1 MGEVGNLNYREVV
14 MTEDKLKYAQTIIN
28 ILQAKLNE
36 SIALNVQLEA
46 RTIVLQEELNSL
58 QKEEE
63 IDANS
68 DKTKT
73 K

>member
-1 MGEVGNLNYREVV
+1 ME
-14 MTEDKLKYAQTIIN
+14 EDKLKYAQTIIN
-28 ILQAKLNE
+28 VLQVKLNE

-46 RTIVLQEELNSL
+46 RTIVLQEELKSL
-58 QKEEE
+58 EEEE

-68 DKTKT
+68 DKTET

>member
-1 MGEVGNLNYREVV
+1 MEEVGNLNYREVV

-28 ILQAKLNE
+28 VLQAKLNE

-46 RTIVLQEELNSL
+46 RTIVLQEELKSL
-58 QKEEE
+58 EEEE

>member
-1 MGEVGNLNYREVV
+1 

-28 ILQAKLNE
+28 ILQTKLNE
-36 SIALNVQLEA
+36 STALNIQLEA
-46 RTIVLQEELNSL
+46 STIILQEELNSL

-63 IDANS
+63 IDVNS

-73 K
+73 Q

>member
-1 MGEVGNLNYREVV
+1 ME
-14 MTEDKLKYAQTIIN
+14 EDKLKYAQTIIN
-28 ILQAKLNE
+28 VLQAKLNE
-36 SIALNVQLEA
+36 STALNIQLEA
-46 RTIVLQEELNSL
+46 RTLILQEELNSL

-73 K
+73 Q

>member
-1 MGEVGNLNYREVV
+1 MKEY
-14 MTEDKLKYAQTIIN
+14 KLKYAQTIIN
-28 ILQAKLNE
+28 VLQAKLNE

-46 RTIVLQEELNSL
+46 RTIVLQEELKSL

>member
-1 MGEVGNLNYREVV
+1 ME
-14 MTEDKLKYAQTIIN
+14 EDKLKYAQTIIN
-28 ILQAKLNE
+28 VLQAKLNE
-36 SIALNVQLEA
+36 STALNIQLEA
-46 RTIVLQEELNSL
+46 STIILQEELNSL

-68 DKTKT
+68 DKTET

>member
-1 MGEVGNLNYREVV
+1 MEEVGNLNYREVY
-14 MTEDKLKYAQTIIN
+14 MKEDKLKYAQTIIN
-28 ILQAKLNE
+28 VLQAKLNE

-46 RTIVLQEELNSL
+46 RTIVLQEELKSL
-58 QKEEE
+58 EEEE

>member
-1 MGEVGNLNYREVV
+1 

-28 ILQAKLNE
+28 ILQTKLNE
-36 SIALNVQLEA
+36 STALNIQLEA
-46 RTIVLQEELNSL
+46 RTIILQEELNSL

-73 K
+73 Q

>member
-1 MGEVGNLNYREVV
+1 MTGEVGNLNYKEVF
-14 MTEDKLKYAQTIIN
+14 MEEDKLKYAQTIIN
-28 ILQAKLNE
+28 VLQAKLNE

-58 QKEEE
+58 KEEE

-68 DKTKT
+68 DKTEK

>member
-1 MGEVGNLNYREVV
+1 MEEN
-14 MTEDKLKYAQTIIN
+14 KLKYAQTIIN
-28 ILQAKLNE
+28 VLQAKLNE

-46 RTIVLQEELNSL
+46 RIIVLQEELKSL
-58 QKEEE
+58 EEEE

-68 DKTKT
+68 DKTEK

>member
-1 MGEVGNLNYREVV
+1 MEEVGNLNYREVV
-14 MTEDKLKYAQTIIN
+14 MEEDKLKYAQTIIN
-28 ILQAKLNE
+28 VLQAKLNE
-36 SIALNVQLEA
+36 STALNIQLEA
-46 RTIVLQEELNSL
+46 RTLILQEELNSL

-73 K
+73 Q

>member
-1 MGEVGNLNYREVV
+1 MGEVGNLNYREVY
-14 MTEDKLKYAQTIIN
+14 MKEDKLKYAQTIIN
-28 ILQAKLNE
+28 VLQAKLNE

-46 RTIVLQEELNSL
+46 RTIVLQEELKSL
-58 QKEEE
+58 EEEE

>member
-1 MGEVGNLNYREVV
+1 MGEVGNLNYRDVY
-14 MTEDKLKYAQTIIN
+14 MKEDKLKYAQTIIN
-28 ILQAKLNE
+28 VLQAKLNE

>member
-1 MGEVGNLNYREVV
+1 MGEVGNLNYREVY
-14 MTEDKLKYAQTIIN
+14 MKEDKLKYAQTIIN
-28 ILQAKLNE
+28 VLQAKLNE

>member
-1 MGEVGNLNYREVV
+1 MGEVGNLNYREVY
-14 MTEDKLKYAQTIIN
+14 MKEDKLKYAQTIIN
-28 ILQAKLNE
+28 VLQAKLNE

-46 RTIVLQEELNSL
+46 RTIVLQEELKNL
-58 QKEEE
+58 EEEE

-73 K
+73 Q

>member
-1 MGEVGNLNYREVV
+1 MMIKKSTAKGFLW
-14 MTEDKLKYAQTIIN
+14 
-28 ILQAKLNE
+28 ILISLGVLGCADMDPVEFDVEKPL
-36 SIALNVQLEA
+36 SIKK
-46 RTIVLQEELNSL
+46 QEELNSL

>member
-1 MGEVGNLNYREVV
+1 ME
-14 MTEDKLKYAQTIIN
+14 EDKLKYAQTIIN
-28 ILQAKLNE
+28 VLQAKLNE

-58 QKEEE
+58 EEEE

>member
-1 MGEVGNLNYREVV
+1 MK
-14 MTEDKLKYAQTIIN
+14 EDKLKYAQTIIN
-28 ILQAKLNE
+28 VLQAKLNE
-36 SIALNVQLEA
+36 SIALNVRLEA